1 MTARKACTVVASAKP
16 HYQLFILNCCTKGKI
31 LLSLKIKNQLL

>member
-16 HYQLFILNCCTKGKI
+16 RNQLFLLNHCTRGKI